1 MRQFLYIFLQLH
13 NFIIRLF
20 VVFVQ
25 LVTTPV
31 HTIFQL
37 LQFGIHGFDTV
48 SKFRSLF
55 IDPNKNSLESILCE
69 RAQIVSLLKSAR
81 PGDKLGFP
89 CFMTQRNIKIDM

>member
-37 LQFGIHGFDTV
+37 L
-48 SKFRSLF
+48 
-55 IDPNKNSLESILCE
+55 
-69 RAQIVSLLKSAR
+69 KSAR